1 MKDAPVA
8 IVSHYNMSEN
18 STHRRTILKAGGA
31 IAATTILPSAS
42 VLGAA
47 GNSDK
52 SEIKVALIGC
62 GGRGSG
68 AANQTLQVEGTKL
81 VAMADAFEDRLEDAY
96 KQLAGRYKDRV
107 DVPKARKFIGFDAY
121 KEAIDA
127 ADVVILTT
135 PPGFR
140 PIHFEYAVSKGKHV
154 FMEKPVAVDAE
165 GIRKVLK
172 AAKEADRKKLK
183 VVAGLQRRYQ
193 ESYLQTFEEVQ
204 GGAIGDIVSA
214 QCYWNSAG
222 VWVKPRKPDQ
232 SEMDYQMRNWYYF
245 TWLCGD
251 QICEQ
256 HVHNIDV
263 VNWFMGDKSPVKAY
277 GMGGRSQRVGKDFGE
292 IFDHHYVEFK
302 YDNGEVLNSQ
312 CRHFRGTPGRVSELI
327 IGTKGTASAGLI
339 KDHDGKTLFQ
349 HRNRKAPNPYQ
360 VEHNELYRHIRED
373 KPLNNAYYAAKST
386 FCAIIGRMATYSG
399 QEIMW
404 DKALAD
410 APSILPKKF
419 SWDADPGP
427 KMGPDGLYPCAIPGQ
442 TKAY

>member
-1 MKDAPVA
+1 
-8 IVSHYNMSEN
+8 
-18 STHRRTILKAGGA
+18 
-31 IAATTILPSAS
+31 
-42 VLGAA
+42 
-47 GNSDK
+47 
-52 SEIKVALIGC
+52 
-62 GGRGSG
+62 
-68 AANQTLQVEGTKL
+68 
-81 VAMADAFEDRLEDAY
+81 
-96 KQLAGRYKDRV
+96 
-107 DVPKARKFIGFDAY
+107 
-121 KEAIDA
+121 
-127 ADVVILTT
+127 
-135 PPGFR
+135 
-140 PIHFEYAVSKGKHV
+140 
-154 FMEKPVAVDAE
+154 
-165 GIRKVLK
+165 
-172 AAKEADRKKLK
+172 
-183 VVAGLQRRYQ
+183 
-193 ESYLQTFEEVQ
+193 
-204 GGAIGDIVSA
+204 
-214 QCYWNSAG
+214 
-222 VWVKPRKPDQ
+222 
-232 SEMDYQMRNWYYF
+232 
-245 TWLCGD
+245 
-251 QICEQ
+251 
-256 HVHNIDV
+256 
-263 VNWFMGDKSPVKAY
+263 
-277 GMGGRSQRVGKDFGE
+277 MGGRSQRVGKDFGE

>member
-1 MKDAPVA
+1 
-8 IVSHYNMSEN
+8 MSEN

-31 IAATTILPSAS
+31 LAATS
-42 VLGAA
+42 VLPTAYAA
-47 GNSDK
+47 GNSSN

-68 AANQTLQVEGTKL
+68 AANQTLSVEGTKL

-96 KQLAGRYKDRV
+96 QQLKGKYKDRV
-107 DVPKARKFIGFDAY
+107 DVPQARKLVGFDAY
-121 KEAIDA
+121 KSAIDA

-140 PIHFEYAVSKGKHV
+140 PIHFEYAVSRGKHV

-165 GIRKVLK
+165 GIRKVLA

-193 ESYLQTFEEVQ
+193 ESYLQTFEEIQ

-214 QCYWNSAG
+214 QCYWNSGG
-222 VWVKPRKPDQ
+222 VWVKPRQPGQ

-245 TWLCGD
+245 NWLCGD

-263 VNWFMGDKSPVKAY
+263 VNWFMGDKYPVKAY
-277 GMGGRSQRVGKDFGE
+277 GMGGRAQRVGKDYGE
-292 IFDHHYVEFK
+292 IFDHHYVEFS
-302 YDNGEVLNSQ
+302 YDGGAILNSQ
-312 CRHFRGTPGRVSELI
+312 CRHFQGTPSRVSELI

-339 KDHDGKTLFQ
+339 KGHDGKVLFR

-360 VEHNELYRHIRED
+360 VEHDELYRHIRED

-404 DKALAD
+404 EQALAQG
-410 APSILPKKF
+410 PSIMPDKLA
-419 SWDADPGP
+419 WDADPGP
-427 KMGPDGLYPCAIPGQ
+427 RMGPDGLYPCAIPGRN
-442 TKAY
+442 KPF